1 MEQFHETMSGA
12 TVTRMPVGPLLT
24 NCYVVQSGTELML
37 IDPGMVWNRELEEV
51 ATIVESANARLRWV
65 VCTHGHFDHVS
76 GVDAV
81 MKRFPDAT
89 LLMDP
94 REVELARDPILMNYT
109 APMGFTFAMQAEPS
123 PLIAGQEVS
132 LGLITYRIATIQGHT
147 PASSVLIAGD
157 HAFVGDT
164 LFAGSVGS
172 MPSQEAFEQL
182 LTGIRLTLMT
192 LPPATRIFPGHG
204 SPTTIAAELAE
215 NPWL

>member
-1 MEQFHETMSGA
+1 MEQFHETMAGA

-24 NCYVVQSGTELML
+24 NCYLVQSGTELML
-37 IDPGMVWNRELEEV
+37 IDPGMVWTRELEEV
-51 ATIVESANARLRWV
+51 ATVVESANARLRWI

-76 GVDAV
+76 GVDTA

-94 REVELARDPILMNYT
+94 RELELARDPVANYAT
-109 APMGFTFAMQAEPS
+109 QMGSTFVMHATPS
-123 PLIAGQEVS
+123 PLLAGQEVP
-132 LGLITYRIATIQGHT
+132 LGLITYHIATIPGHT

-164 LFAGSVGS
+164 LFAGSVGRTT
-172 MPSQEAFEQL
+172 SQDGFEQL
-182 LTGIRLTLMT
+182 LAGIRVTLMS

-204 SPTTIAAELAE
+204 SPTTIAAELGE

>member
-12 TVTRMPVGPLLT
+12 TVTRMPVGPLMT
-24 NCYVVQSGTELML
+24 NCYLVQSGTELML

-51 ATIVESANARLRWV
+51 ATIIESANARLRWI
-65 VCTHGHFDHVS
+65 VCTHGHFDHIS
-76 GVDAV
+76 GVDTA

-94 REVELARDPILMNYT
+94 QEVELARDPTANY
-109 APMGFTFAMQAEPS
+109 AAQMGSTFAVHAESS
-123 PLIAGQEVS
+123 PLITGQGVP
-132 LGLITYRIATIQGHT
+132 LGLITYRIATIPGHT
-147 PASSVLIAGD
+147 AASSVLIAGD

-164 LFAGSVGS
+164 LFAGSVGRT
-172 MPSQEAFEQL
+172 PSQEAFEQL
-182 LTGIRLTLMT
+182 LSGIRVTLMS

-204 SPTTIAAELAE
+204 EPTSVGAELGE

>member
-24 NCYVVQSGTELML
+24 NCYLVKSGTELML
-37 IDPGMVWNRELEEV
+37 VDPGMVWNRELEEV
-51 ATIVESANARLRWV
+51 ATVIESANAHLRWV

-76 GVDAV
+76 GVDIV

-94 REVELARDPILMNYT
+94 REAELARDPVANY
-109 APMGFTFAMQAEPS
+109 AAEMGSAFAVHAESS
-123 PLIAGQEVS
+123 PLIAGQELP
-132 LGLITYRIATIQGHT
+132 LGIISYRIATIVGHS

-164 LFAGSVGS
+164 LFAGSVGRAPNS
-172 MPSQEAFEQL
+172 KEFEQL
-182 LTGIRLTLMT
+182 LAGIRLTIMT

-204 SPTTIAAELAE
+204 NPTTVGVELTDNA
-215 NPWL
+215 WL

>member
-24 NCYVVQSGTELML
+24 NCYLIQSGTELML
-37 IDPGMVWNRELEEV
+37 VDPGMAWSRELEEV
-51 ATIVESANARLRWV
+51 ATVIESANAHLRWV

-76 GVDAV
+76 GVDTV
-81 MKRFPDAT
+81 VKRFPGAT

-94 REVELARDPILMNYT
+94 REAELARDSVANY
-109 APMGFTFAMQAEPS
+109 AAQMGSTFAMAAPAC
-123 PLIAGQEVS
+123 PLRAGQKVP
-132 LGLITYRIATIQGHT
+132 LGLVTYRIATIQGHT

-164 LFAGSVGS
+164 LFAGSVGRAPNS
-172 MPSQEAFEQL
+172 KEFEQL
-182 LTGIRLTLMT
+182 LAGIRLTLMT

-204 SPTTIAAELAE
+204 TPTTVGVELTDNA
-215 NPWL
+215 WL

>member
-24 NCYVVQSGTELML
+24 NCYLIQSGTELML
-37 IDPGMVWNRELEEV
+37 VDPGMAWSRELEEV
-51 ATIVESANARLRWV
+51 ATAIESANAHLRWV

-76 GVDAV
+76 GVDTV
-81 MKRFPDAT
+81 VKRFPDAT

-94 REVELARDPILMNYT
+94 REAELARDSVANY
-109 APMGFTFAMQAEPS
+109 AAQMGSTFAMHAPAS
-123 PLIAGQEVS
+123 PLRAGQEVP

-164 LFAGSVGS
+164 LFAGSVGRAPNS
-172 MPSQEAFEQL
+172 KEFEQL
-182 LTGIRLTLMT
+182 LAGIRLTLMT
-192 LPPATRIFPGHG
+192 LPPAPRIFPGHG
-204 SPTTIAAELAE
+204 TPTTVGVELRDNA
-215 NPWL
+215 WL